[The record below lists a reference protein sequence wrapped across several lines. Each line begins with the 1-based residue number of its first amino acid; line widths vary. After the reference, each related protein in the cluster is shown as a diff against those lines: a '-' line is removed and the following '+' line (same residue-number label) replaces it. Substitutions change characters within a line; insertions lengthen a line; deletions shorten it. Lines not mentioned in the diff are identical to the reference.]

1 MYDGTLC
8 TKGPWEALVTFQQFL
23 VLADPEGQVDMTAE
37 AISRRTTIP
46 IEIIEKGIVALLK
59 PDPKSRTPTEDGRR
73 LIPLSEGRD
82 WGWLVVNYKHYRDM
96 KREEERR
103 EYHRAYW
110 HKRKEKLNNS
120 AKLNESQTDS
130 THSTNSTK
138 STETV
143 DNRQYTETKTEDL
156 PPPSGSADVVEV
168 LTSNPEN
175 QKQPLP
181 LKAPL
186 LGSNGSWIWD
196 AYSVAYLDRYGT
208 APIRNAMVNAMLAK
222 VAKRLPAAEAP
233 QVAAFYLRLNTPWYV
248 QHRHPVSSLL
258 KDCEGIRTQWAT
270 GNVATGLEARSAEQV
285 DAVAEQIKRV
295 GKRLEEKK

>member
-120 AKLNESQTDS
+120 AKLNEENTDS
-130 THSTNSTK
+130 THSTDSTK
-138 STETV
+138 STEKV
-143 DNRQYTETKTEDL
+143 DSRQDTETETGKSTASPPDGGKTVFDL
-156 PPPSGSADVVEV
+156 AIASLGDQGIQEKTARQFVGSLFRDWDTTVVDAAFRAAIGKQEIKAYVMAV
-168 LTSNPEN
+168 LKERPKKHEG
-175 QKQPLP
+175 K
-181 LKAPL
+181 
-186 LGSNGSWIWD
+186 
-196 AYSVAYLDRYGT
+196 
-208 APIRNAMVNAMLAK
+208 K
-222 VAKRLPAAEAP
+222 VA
-233 QVAAFYLRLNTPWYV
+233 
-248 QHRHPVSSLL
+248 
-258 KDCEGIRTQWAT
+258 I
-270 GNVATGLEARSAEQV
+270 
-285 DAVAEQIKRV
+285 
-295 GKRLEEKK
+295 